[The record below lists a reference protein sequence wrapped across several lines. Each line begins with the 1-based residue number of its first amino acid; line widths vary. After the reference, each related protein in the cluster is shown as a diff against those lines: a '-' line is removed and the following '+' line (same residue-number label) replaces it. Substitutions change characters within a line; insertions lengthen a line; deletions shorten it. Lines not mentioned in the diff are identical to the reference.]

1 MQGFAIGLRVQA
13 HATDPPL
20 GSAARARGQR
30 LEQRLGSAGAR
41 HGLEHGDPEELADR
55 RRDHHK
61 KTTPL
66 GYKTLAAELHE
77 LWKVER
83 PRVTQEVSVAGGVSG
98 SAGVD
103 AAGSAPA
110 DSPSATSA

>member
-1 MQGFAIGLRVQA
+1 MSDL
-13 HATDPPL
+13 D
-20 GSAARARGQR
+20 
-30 LEQRLGSAGAR
+30 
-41 HGLEHGDPEELADR
+41 
-55 RRDHHK
+55 K

-110 DSPSATSA
+110 DSPSASDVEIFDANFRCHVTLAPQALVDGVSVASAERGFCVFAQEIQSHFMTSLT